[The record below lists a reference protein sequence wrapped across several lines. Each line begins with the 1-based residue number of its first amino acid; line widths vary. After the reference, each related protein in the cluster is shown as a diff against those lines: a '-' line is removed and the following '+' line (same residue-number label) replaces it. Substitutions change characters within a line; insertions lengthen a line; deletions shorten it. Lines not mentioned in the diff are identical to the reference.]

1 MDMTVNGGYVLLLNS
16 RFLPLNNL
24 LFKRTKGYHGS
35 KTFTE
40 KLYAFAMCTPEKNI
54 PKFSPSHV
62 RAVRTPPATRIVLT
76 LYVLFPANTFSS
88 KTISHIF
95 INVRLIRKNLREDSL
110 IITDTKL
117 LTYPLGI
124 TIL

>member
-1 MDMTVNGGYVLLLNS
+1 MDMTVNKGYNLLLNS
-16 RFLPLNNL
+16 RIL
-24 LFKRTKGYHGS
+24 LSNDLLRSRTVSYHGS
-35 KTFTE
+35 KKFPE
-40 KLYAFAMCTPEKNI
+40 KLYASGMCTPKKTI
-54 PKFSPSHV
+54 PNFSPSNV
-62 RAVRTPPATRIVLT
+62 RAVRNPSATRIVLT
-76 LYVLFPANTFSS
+76 LYVTFPANTFSS

-95 INVRLIRKNLREDSL
+95 ITVLLIRKKFREDSL

>member
-1 MDMTVNGGYVLLLNS
+1 MDMTVNKGYNLLLNS
-16 RFLPLNNL
+16 RIL
-24 LFKRTKGYHGS
+24 LSNDLLRSRTVSYHGS
-35 KTFTE
+35 KKFPE
-40 KLYAFAMCTPEKNI
+40 KLYASAICTPKKTI
-54 PKFSPSHV
+54 PNFSPSNAK
-62 RAVRTPPATRIVLT
+62 AVRTPSVTRIVLT
-76 LYVLFPANTFSS
+76 LYVTFPANTFSS

-95 INVRLIRKNLREDSL
+95 ITVLLIRKKFREDSL

>member
-35 KTFTE
+35 KKFTE

-54 PKFSPSHV
+54 PNFSPSNV
-62 RAVRTPPATRIVLT
+62 RAVRTPSATRIVLT
-76 LYVLFPANTFSS
+76 LYVIFTANTFFS

-95 INVRLIRKNLREDSL
+95 ITVLLIRKKIREDSL

-117 LTYPLGI
+117 LTYPLGT